1 MQLAVVIAVKL
12 GDHRCV
18 ALVENFLRGLILLGL
33 HRFLGKFEQL
43 VGKGAEFVDGLLGR
57 GAIFRYYLIEF
68 FLLFNRSFEIL
79 SGFFGIVIQVDL
91 S

>member
-68 FLLFNRSFEIL
+68 YKT
-79 SGFFGIVIQVDL
+79 
-91 S
+91 